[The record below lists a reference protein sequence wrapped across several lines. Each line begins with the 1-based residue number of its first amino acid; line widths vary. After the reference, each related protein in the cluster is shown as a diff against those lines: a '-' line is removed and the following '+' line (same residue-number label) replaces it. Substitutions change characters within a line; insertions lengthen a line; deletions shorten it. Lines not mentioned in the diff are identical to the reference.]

1 MSSSRHGESDG
12 TFRLPSK
19 RWRRL
24 VQEALDEARRGRL
37 QRTFGILAAL
47 AALTSGWEA
56 YVQHLR
62 GAYSDWL
69 MWTPVVISPPMVVAG
84 LATLVSQRAAR
95 LLLPWL
101 SLLVLVDGVV
111 GFVSHLRGVSRL
123 PGGFRLAI
131 YNVTM
136 GPPIFAPL
144 FFLSV
149 GILGLLA
156 TAARPESLRQRA

>member
-1 MSSSRHGESDG
+1 MSSSRYGKSGGAFH
-12 TFRLPSK
+12 LPAG

-24 VQEALDEARRGRL
+24 VQEALDQARRGRL
-37 QRTFGILAAL
+37 QRTFGVLTAV

-69 MWTPVVISPPMVVAG
+69 TWTPVVLTPPMVVAG
-84 LATLVSQRAAR
+84 LGSLLSHRLAR
-95 LLLPWL
+95 TILPGL
-101 SLLVLVDGVV
+101 SVLVLVDGVA
-111 GFVSHLRGVSRL
+111 GFVLHLRGVQRL

-131 YNVTM
+131 YNITM
-136 GPPIFAPL
+136 GPPLFAPL

-149 GILGLLA
+149 GLLGLLA
-156 TAARPESLRQRA
+156 S